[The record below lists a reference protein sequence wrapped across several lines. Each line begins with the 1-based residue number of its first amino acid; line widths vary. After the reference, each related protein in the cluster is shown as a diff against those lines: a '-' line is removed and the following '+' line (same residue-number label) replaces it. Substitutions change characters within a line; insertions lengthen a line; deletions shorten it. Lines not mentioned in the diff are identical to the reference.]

1 MAYLAFWMSDVSDFK
16 PSYQAV
22 KGQRAEQLQTPPAVW
37 KAAGQKKNPQHRYR
51 ENQHISSEKK
61 KQKLECHVIKAVIE
75 SSVIFKNWWQRCK
88 LIACIHSL
96 HLISCFLFPTK
107 SHIQET
113 HRFFF
118 PSFCEARFL
127 NKMHKSKRRSVT
139 AAWMNFPFS
148 VLNATD
154 LKYLPYYLN
163 YCVKAGM
170 SSDDDILSIQ

>member
-1 MAYLAFWMSDVSDFK
+1 MTSSLAIRLS
-16 PSYQAV
+16 
-22 KGQRAEQLQTPPAVW
+22 KGRGQSSCRRLQLSGRLQD
-37 KAAGQKKNPQHRYR
+37 KKKTLSIAT
-51 ENQHISSEKK
+51 EKISTFHPKKK